1 MTPDHPPS
9 GPEPTN
15 TPQTPTPP
23 ADQGTFR
30 GDPSLNPPPTDGHN
44 AAAAV
49 PAHQTAPGGGDVAQG
64 TARSVTRT
72 RTGGIWIGIIIAAI
86 VLILLLIF
94 ILQNT
99 TSVTIHYFGFAGALP
114 IAVALLLAAVCGV
127 LLVAIPGTVRILQLR
142 KAAKAPTPT
151 GRPPL

>member
-1 MTPDHPPS
+1 
-9 GPEPTN
+9 
-15 TPQTPTPP
+15 
-23 ADQGTFR
+23 
-30 GDPSLNPPPTDGHN
+30 
-44 AAAAV
+44 
-49 PAHQTAPGGGDVAQG
+49 
-64 TARSVTRT
+64 VTRT

-114 IAVALLLAAVCGV
+114 IAVALLLAAVLAAVCGV